1 MKPALHIIDTHQH
14 LWDPRTQRLAWLA
27 GAPPLLSQTYG
38 PAEYQQATSGHRV
51 QAVYMEVDV
60 VPEDRIA
67 EMQKIVE
74 IIGTVN
80 SLTFAAVVS
89 GPVGESGFQDY
100 LDSLIAHPQVRGL
113 RRVLHND
120 EIGRGY
126 CLQPTFIEDVRELGR
141 RGLSFD
147 ICIRPREL
155 DDALTLVEACPE
167 TLFILDHCGN
177 ADPKAFV
184 DNADAWHDADA
195 WCKSIEQLGR
205 CKNVICKISGIV
217 ARLPA
222 DWPLTRLAPIV
233 DHCLDS
239 FPADRVVFGSDW
251 PVCRLRCELADWV
264 EALQAIVAR
273 RPQALQDALW
283 SGNARR
289 VYRL

>member
-155 DDALTLVEACPE
+155 DDA
-167 TLFILDHCGN
+167 
-177 ADPKAFV
+177 
-184 DNADAWHDADA
+184 
-195 WCKSIEQLGR
+195 R
-205 CKNVICKISGIV
+205 
-217 ARLPA
+217 RLSRRVP
-222 DWPLTRLAPIV
+222 R
-233 DHCLDS
+233 HCLSWIIAGTRIRRHSLITPTRGTTPMHGASRSNNWGDARMS
-239 FPADRVVFGSDW
+239 FAKSVVSWRDCPRIG
-251 PVCRLRCELADWV
+251 R
-264 EALQAIVAR
+264 
-273 RPQALQDALW
+273 
-283 SGNARR
+283 
-289 VYRL
+289 